1 MKETEKAFNLA
12 QIPEDKKTEYAS
24 YFLKGEANYWWETAR
39 IMEATQVITW
49 DRFRT
54 MFLEKYF
61 PTYMMDKMEM
71 KFLELK
77 QGNMLVSEYEARF
90 TELSRFAPNYVDTE
104 KKKAKRFQQGLK
116 SWIHS
121 KLAILELDTYA
132 AMV

>member
-24 YFLKGEANYWWETAR
+24 YFLKGEANYWWETTR

-61 PTYMMDKMEM
+61 PAYMMDQMEM

-77 QGNMLVSEYEARF
+77 
-90 TELSRFAPNYVDTE
+90 
-104 KKKAKRFQQGLK
+104 
-116 SWIHS
+116 
-121 KLAILELDTYA
+121 
-132 AMV
+132 